1 MRDIKIG
8 KKFIGSKHEPFIIAE
23 MSANHNHSL
32 ERALTIVDAAADCG
46 VHAIKLQT
54 YTADTITINH
64 TGGLFS
70 INDSDSLWNGRNL
83 YDLYQEAY
91 TPWEWHEA
99 IFNRAKERGMLAF
112 STPFDDTSVDFLETL
127 NVPCYKIASFENNHL
142 PLLKKVASTGKPVII
157 STGLSSISILEDAV
171 KTLRDSGCHDI
182 ILLKCTSAYPAL
194 PESSNLRTIPH
205 MSELFKCH
213 VGLSDHTM
221 GIGVAIASIVLGAR
235 VIEKHFTLDRKEG
248 GVDSAFSMEPH
259 EMKLLVDESERAFK
273 SLGQVQYGI
282 QESERNSILF
292 KRSVDVVQDI
302 EAGGAFTKENIR
314 IIRPGD
320 GLLPKYFEIIL
331 GKKAKTALKKGEPI
345 TWAKLV

>member
-292 KRSVDVVQDI
+292 KRSVYVVQDI